1 MMTKTQ
7 ERILDFLLKHSGEQP
22 TIRGIARGI
31 NKSYT
36 LTYNNLSVLE
46 NEKII
51 KKKNVPPAQLV
62 MISETAPSDILIGI
76 EQGIKTEFLKKHPW
90 AELMLEDILSNAE
103 TPFFTVIV
111 FGSYAKE
118 KHTQKSDIDLLI
130 ITPSKD
136 QVNGIQAVVKRT
148 YTKIKKSIVV
158 VDANNFIDM
167 LSKPTVFNV
176 GNEARKNHIILYG
189 AEQYYQLIKKA
200 DNQ

>member
-7 ERILDFLLKHSGEQP
+7 ERILNFLLKHPEEQP

-31 NKSYT
+31 DKSYT

-46 NEKII
+46 KQKII
-51 KKKNVPPAQLV
+51 KKKSVPPAQQV
-62 MISETAPSDILIGI
+62 MISETAPPDVLISA
-76 EQGIKTEFLKKHPW
+76 ELGIKNEFLKKHPW
-90 AELMLEDILSNAE
+90 AELMIEDILSSSE

-118 KHTQKSDIDLLI
+118 KHTPKSDIDLLI
-130 ITPSKD
+130 ITSSKN
-136 QVNGIQAVVKRT
+136 QINGMQAAVKRA

-167 LSKPTVFNV
+167 LSKPKAFNV
-176 GNEARKNHIILYG
+176 GNEARKNHIILCG